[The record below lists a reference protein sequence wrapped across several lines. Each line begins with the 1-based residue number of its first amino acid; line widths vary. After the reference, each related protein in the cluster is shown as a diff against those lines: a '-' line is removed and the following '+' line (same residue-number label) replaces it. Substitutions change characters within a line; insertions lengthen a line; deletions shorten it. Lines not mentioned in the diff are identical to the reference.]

1 MWTELLTVFSISKAI
16 FQYKIMKSQFF
27 PPLTGNISTH
37 HIQTAHDY
45 TLYITVCDV
54 QAVQCTAHEYTL
66 YSTVKYVQF
75 TTVHTILYCI
85 VHM

>member
-1 MWTELLTVFSISKAI
+1 MWTELLTVLSISKAI

-54 QAVQCTAHEYTL
+54 QAVDCTTHEYTVH
-66 YSTVKYVQF
+66 YTVQ
-75 TTVHTILYCI
+75 
-85 VHM
+85 